1 MLPLTLALSPSGG
14 EGIGMA
20 PAPSVRGIGSLTRPR
35 AAGQYRAV
43 LSPGGGVWDNFET
56 AARTQARLQGL
67 PDLAL
72 VVVPHR
78 KGGETADDQRAKAAA
93 ALPAI
98 VASLVE
104 PI

>member
-1 MLPLTLALSPSGG
+1 VLDAAAL
-14 EGIGMA
+14 EQ
-20 PAPSVRGIGSLTRPR
+20 RGVHTVTI
-35 AAGQYRAV
+35 
-43 LSPGGGVWDNFET
+43 VWDNFET

-98 VASLVE
+98 VASLIE

>member
-1 MLPLTLALSPSGG
+1 VLDAAAL
-14 EGIGMA
+14 EK
-20 PAPSVRGIGSLTRPR
+20 RGIHT
-35 AAGQYRAV
+35 V
-43 LSPGGGVWDNFET
+43 TIVWDNFET

-78 KGGETADDQRAKAAA
+78 KGGETGDDQRAKAAA

-98 VASLVE
+98 VASLIE